1 MKKIL
6 SALLVLCMLLCVF
19 SSCFKGSDQDSDTS
33 ELTSEIQESTETE
46 TEAAP
51 MPETQTY
58 DIVSNKDKIHIQG
71 RSMDTSTGV
80 SCDWSASGIEFNA
93 TYMGSISV
101 TGKANKDVAFRVYVN
116 GTETGKVAFGT
127 TSKTKVLP
135 GTKSDTLTTAH
146 IRLVRVEY
154 VKDGLA
160 TLKSVKLAG
169 EIHEWTT
176 ERKLIEFIGDS
187 ITCGYGSVT
196 NDDRKDGSRTFAYVS
211 ACTLDVDY
219 SMVAIS
225 GIGVSKSTDQH
236 SGHAIGDFYKY
247 NTYYRSASTL
257 YTPER
262 KADLVVVNLN
272 TNDNGHKATEADYK
286 AKLKAF
292 LADIR
297 SIHGE
302 DIEIVW
308 MLGQMTNVDTSVN
321 GWLREV
327 FEEYG
332 GEAAGLYIVETT
344 RNNDGG
350 SNHPNYYS
358 HKKTAGHL
366 VSFIEEKNLLG

>member
-1 MKKIL
+1 
-6 SALLVLCMLLCVF
+6 MLLCVF
-19 SSCFKGSDQDSDTS
+19 SSCFKRSDQDSDTS
-33 ELTSEIQESTETE
+33 DLTSEIQEPTQTE

-51 MPETQTY
+51 MPETTVY
-58 DIVSNKDKIHIQG
+58 EILSNKDKIHIQG
-71 RSMDTSTGV
+71 RSLDTSTGP
-80 SCDWSASGIEFNA
+80 SFDWSASGIEFNA

-101 TGKANKDVAFRVYVN
+101 TGKANKDVTFRVYVN
-116 GTETGKVAFGT
+116 GKETGKIAFGEK
-127 TSKTKVLP
+127 SATKELP
-135 GTKSDTLTTAH
+135 GTEVDTLTTAH
-146 IRLVRVEY
+146 VRLVRVEY

-176 ERKLIEFIGDS
+176 KRKLIEFIGDS

-225 GIGVSKSTDQH
+225 GIGVSKSTEQH
-236 SGHAIGDFYKY
+236 SGNAIGDFYKY

-308 MLGQMTNVDTSVN
+308 ILGQMTDVDTSVN

-332 GEAAGLYIVETT
+332 GEAEGLYIVETT
-344 RNNDGG
+344 RNNAGG

-358 HKKTAGHL
+358 HKKTAEHL